1 MAKREDAKCGRKVP
15 RGGCEGIL
23 PGSGAGL
30 CGDGRLS
37 RPCRPEDTASVLLG
51 CCKYL
56 IGADSGYVSL
66 VERRGT
72 AVRLLFVDPG
82 EWFRAAD
89 SSLPSILEGM
99 AEVARGR
106 GTPIFTNDFLHSEL
120 AGFVPECPIPL
131 GNVLFSPFPV
141 TEDTMGLLALA
152 NKAGGFTGKDAATA
166 AMLCEL
172 AAISLSFCL
181 TVEGVVDTVGGPY
194 GRSGERSDGP
204 IAFPVG
210 DRQSAGQTNREA
222 EMSESL
228 ENLRGLAVRLQ
239 EAQERERQRISF
251 ELHEGVAQAIV
262 VLKMELNALKSRFR
276 RGWTDVAEEGCKRM
290 IGHLDGVIRNVRRL
304 YSRLSTASVE
314 DLGFSVAL
322 RSMMREFGETT
333 GIRCTASVADSL
345 QGVWPLPVQIGV
357 YRILQDALE
366 GIARDVAPGSIALR
380 AEKAGPFITFFLES
394 RGGAPRRGE
403 EGKACLPEENTW
415 LATLGERVK
424 LMGGRM
430 SVGGGTASER
440 RLSFAVP
447 LSCAAGMAA
456 REEKNGF
463 R

>member
-1 MAKREDAKCGRKVP
+1 M
-15 RGGCEGIL
+15 
-23 PGSGAGL
+23 
-30 CGDGRLS
+30 
-37 RPCRPEDTASVLLG
+37 LLG

-72 AVRLLFVDPG
+72 AVRLLFIDPG
-82 EWFRAAD
+82 EWFRTAD
-89 SSLPSILEGM
+89 SSLPALLRGM
-99 AEVARGR
+99 AEVACRRG
-106 GTPIFTNDFLHSEL
+106 GPVFVNDFLHGEF
-120 AGFVPECPIPL
+120 AGYAPESPIPL
-131 GNVLFSPFPV
+131 GNVLFSPFAV

-172 AAISLSFCL
+172 AAIALLYCL
-181 TVEGVVDTVGGPY
+181 PMEGAVDTAGGSY
-194 GRSGERSDGP
+194 GRGEECADGP
-204 IAFPVG
+204 IASPGG
-210 DRQSAGQTNREA
+210 DRQPAQQKNREA

-228 ENLRGLAVRLQ
+228 ENLRRFAVRLQ
-239 EAQERERQRISF
+239 ESQERERQRISF

-262 VLKMELNALKSRFR
+262 VLKMELNALKSRFC
-276 RGWTDVAEEGCKRM
+276 RGRTDVAEEGCQRM

-345 QGVWPLPVQIGV
+345 QGLWPLPVQIGV

-366 GIARDVAPGSIALR
+366 GIARDVAPWSIALR
-380 AEKAGPFITFFLES
+380 AEKAGCFITFFLDS
-394 RGGAPRRGE
+394 RGGSLRGG
-403 EGKACLPEENTW
+403 EGGKPCLPEEKTW

-430 SVGGGTASER
+430 SVGGGTALKTK
-440 RLSFAVP
+440 LSFAVP
-447 LSCAAGMAA
+447 LSRAAGMVY

-463 R
+463 Q